1 MPPRRPSRKPTIDT
15 SATQDSID
23 GSQSVPPVDAP
34 RKSARQAA
42 AAAKKAATVKLS
54 ETSTSTVPRKRAPKK
69 NTATSDAPVS
79 STSPSVPALKPTP
92 SQDVTVAKSGAKRDR
107 SESDNESAKKLQP
120 ASKKVKKSAEKSEDG
135 KDTNKDAVNDSK
147 KMVLTHISPLFTTEN
162 ELCINRLLYSSVVLH
177 Q

>member
-15 SATQDSID
+15 STTQDSID

-34 RKSARQAA
+34 RNSARQAA

-92 SQDVTVAKSGAKRDR
+92 PQDVTVAKSGAKRDR
-107 SESDNESAKKLQP
+107 SESDDESAKKLQP

-147 KMVLTHISPLFTTEN
+147 KMVLTHIFPLFTTEN